1 MPRRKKFPSIQVD
14 YLDGGKNS
22 ENHLVQKSNP
32 LLSLSQTDMTLPELK
47 ILDIYLFR
55 IDGHDEEKRSVQLEK
70 CVTLRF
76 SFRLLG
82 VFGVFS
88 LD

>member
-1 MPRRKKFPSIQVD
+1 
-14 YLDGGKNS
+14 
-22 ENHLVQKSNP
+22 
-32 LLSLSQTDMTLPELK
+32 MTFPELK
-47 ILDIYLFR
+47 ILDIYLSR

-82 VFGVFS
+82 VLGDFS